1 MQGKRERTIH
11 CISGRLQFLADM
23 FSITMGEYCA
33 VRSKAHQRTRTAKSG
48 GSGKAQA
55 HVDVDDVFVPV
66 VVHLSNQSGGERCA
80 IIKKL
85 TTHVFRE
92 RRVAAAEHENARR
105 LVREGGAKEVR
116 DVLVTLEPVKRRLC
130 FPSYARGD
138 LYDPPGSRKKSALT
152 VHISGPYYEDRLK
165 QNRDQGSVRG
175 ARTSTP

>member
-1 MQGKRERTIH
+1 M
-11 CISGRLQFLADM
+11 
-23 FSITMGEYCA
+23 
-33 VRSKAHQRTRTAKSG
+33 
-48 GSGKAQA
+48 
-55 HVDVDDVFVPV
+55 
-66 VVHLSNQSGGERCA
+66 
-80 IIKKL
+80 
-85 TTHVFRE
+85 THVFRE

-138 LYDPPGSRKKSALT
+138 LYDPHGSRKKSALT

-175 ARTSTP
+175 AHQYSLVAYSSFLSGSKSLAAIVVVVIVATRGRLQQRARRPEVTERKRHLP

>member
-1 MQGKRERTIH
+1 VI
-11 CISGRLQFLADM
+11 
-23 FSITMGEYCA
+23 
-33 VRSKAHQRTRTAKSG
+33 V
-48 GSGKAQA
+48 
-55 HVDVDDVFVPV
+55 
-66 VVHLSNQSGGERCA
+66 
-80 IIKKL
+80 KKL
-85 TTHVFRE
+85 MTHVFRE

-165 QNRDQGSVRG
+165 QGSGTRQGRAHQYSLVAYSSFLSGSKSLAAIVVVVVATRG
-175 ARTSTP
+175 RLQQRARRPEATERVKRHLP